1 MSDLERLK
9 ALAQSDPAEFKKLMD
24 AVQAKVVRL
33 HPAQLEVSKDPARF
47 KVLNAGRRTGKTVL
61 AAREGLAR
69 ARQSNRM
76 VWWVAPTYKV
86 VKRGYKEVLRQ
97 LPKELLEHD
106 PPPDS
111 YFDAG
116 RSVILRFKTGST
128 MEFYSAERPE
138 GMLGE
143 GVDYAIL
150 DEAAI
155 MPSHI
160 WEQTVYPTLMDRQG
174 GALFISTPRG
184 RNWFYRN
191 WRLGQDAA
199 EPNWASWTY
208 PTSANPFI
216 KPEEIE
222 NLRRTLPTVVFQQ
235 EVEAK
240 FIASGSSIFM
250 IAEKSIQP
258 NVILENGM
266 VHNCAPRGHCVIGI
280 DLAQTTD
287 FTVLYGARAV
297 DRRNVFYER
306 FNDVSWTEQ
315 KRRIHRAVRRLKA
328 AGASDVTLCIDE
340 GNAGKPIVEELDE
353 FGYDVIGINFT
364 THKNNMVKLLAKDL
378 EVAHAY
384 VLADAHMD
392 EFENYLMNITPGGR
406 YTYSAPDG
414 EHDDVVS
421 AKMLQHWAMVNEG
434 VPGAVILEPEG
445 DAPNDPVYSDGE
457 PWDDLIEDD
466 EDTVAAL
473 LDAMRRPSP
482 EELLS
487 RPEVWQRYSV

>member
-9 ALAQSDPAEFKKLMD
+9 SLAQSDPLEFRKLMQ
-24 AVQAKVVRL
+24 AVQSKVVRL
-33 HPAQLEVSKDPARF
+33 HPAQEEVAASEARF
-47 KVLNAGRRTGKTVL
+47 KVMNAGRRTGKTVL
-61 AAREGLAR
+61 AAREGLKR
-69 ARQSNRM
+69 ARQENKM

-97 LPKELLEHD
+97 LPKELLTHD

-155 MPSHI
+155 MQSHI
-160 WEQTVYPTLMDRQG
+160 WEQTVYPTLMDHSG

-191 WRLGQDAA
+191 WRFGQD
-199 EPNWASWTY
+199 PQQPLWASWTF
-208 PTSANPFI
+208 PTSSNPYI
-216 KPEEIE
+216 APEEIQT
-222 NLRRTLPTVVFQQ
+222 LKDTLPTVVFQQ

-240 FIASGSSIFM
+240 FVASGSSIFM
-250 IAEKSIQP
+250 VSDSARQEDFILDNGLVK
-258 NVILENGM
+258 NVP
-266 VHNCAPRGHCVIGI
+266 PRGHCVLGI
-280 DLAQTTD
+280 DLAQSSD
-287 FTVLYGARAV
+287 FTVLYGARSH
-297 DRRNVFYER
+297 DRKNIFFER
-306 FNDVSWTEQ
+306 FNEVAWSEQ
-315 KRRIHRAVRRLKA
+315 KRRIRRAVRTLKA
-328 AGASDVTLCIDE
+328 RGASEVTLCIDE
-340 GNAGKPIVEELDE
+340 GNAGKPIVEELE
-353 FGYDVIGINFT
+353 EQGYDVIGVNFT

-378 EVAHAY
+378 EVAHAF
-384 VLADAHMD
+384 VLTDARAE
-392 EFENYLMNITPGGR
+392 EFENYLMNITPAGR
-406 YTYSAPDG
+406 YTYSAPAG

-434 VPGAVILEPEG
+434 VPGATLLMT
-445 DAPNDPVYSDGE
+445 DAAPADPVYNDGE
-457 PWDDLIEDD
+457 PWDDLVDDD
-466 EDTVAAL
+466 EETTAVL
-473 LDAMRRPSP
+473 LEAMRRPTP
-482 EELLS
+482 NELMAN
-487 RPEVWQRYSV
+487 PEVWQRYVP